1 VRVLEADWN
10 ARRDEV
16 RRVLDLAVAWA
27 RSDPTIIA
35 VGLAGS
41 EARGDARLDSDVDLI
56 VLVQRPERWLAD
68 ETWYRAF
75 GDVRLVRAEQF
86 GVLAERRLRLPSGL
100 DIEVGIVPPSWAA
113 NDRVDP
119 GTQRVVRD
127 GFQVLY
133 EQDDVLSCLVRSVDS
148 TGT

>member
-1 VRVLEADWN
+1 VQVFGDDWS

-41 EARGDARLDSDVDLI
+41 EARGEARLDSDVDLI
-56 VLVQRPERWLAD
+56 VLVQQPERWLAD

-86 GVLAERRLRLPSGL
+86 GALTERRLRLASGL
-100 DIEVGIVPPSWAA
+100 DIEVGIVPASWAG
-113 NDRVDP
+113 NDPVDP
-119 GTQRVVRD
+119 GTLRVVRE
-127 GFQVLY
+127 GFRVLY
-133 EQDDVLSCLVRSVDS
+133 ELDKSLSSLVRSVDAAD
-148 TGT
+148 T